1 MVIRTKD
8 NKDYTFLFETEN
20 MRRKVRD
27 EVAAAIALQREDANV
42 KPEERRK
49 IMMASYMK
57 LTQIGL
63 ENLMKVALGTNHNDR
78 LDVPW
83 HAPPPPSP
91 PTQEP
96 FTPSTLWDSDSLPY
110 STSSGS
116 LHLTTSSLIPMST
129 SANSVLSTLKDSTG
143 ANLRRSAEVSV
154 KSEFDSPSRGGLGE
168 SDKSALTKKRS
179 SKEVSGQQPWY
190 KTVLRMKAE
199 TFKDGEGECSV
210 RPNILKK

>member
-83 HAPPPPSP
+83 HAPPSP
-91 PTQEP
+91 PTQEAL
-96 FTPSTLWDSDSLPY
+96 TPSTLWDSDSLPY
-110 STSSGS
+110 ATNSGS
-116 LHLTTSSLIPMST
+116 LHPTTSSLST
-129 SANSVLSTLKDSTG
+129 SANSILSTLKDSSG

-154 KSEFDSPSRGGLGE
+154 KSEFDSPSRGLGE

-199 TFKDGEGECSV
+199 TFKDGEGTCSPITRV
-210 RPNILKK
+210 RGQPKK